1 MRSRRRNFEV
11 YSLSAVDLFASAMG
25 AFIIITIILMPDY
38 QKEVRSLGDLQYLE
52 ELAGKTQAIL
62 DETEQGSKDILEAL
76 LAAQTRHQ
84 RLQAQHEVISSE
96 LETLNAEQQARNDQ
110 PPPPPPSPVVT
121 PEKEGS
127 NQVTFRFLGLK
138 TDKKRILFLIDM
150 NKYLAGHES
159 LVRRTVVRAM
169 ESLQTGYEFAIL
181 GFQQQDSGPK
191 YYRWPADG
199 SLAGMT
205 DQSRSDAKKFLN
217 TLSRKFEGSSSLID
231 AFGIAFQSPADAII
245 LISDGLPNP
254 AFNNN
259 LSPGRL
265 VRSIT
270 VSNTEAKEIHAVTVG
285 DYFKYRGTIEFM
297 ESLARANAGAF
308 LALAE

>member
-38 QKEVRSLGDLQYLE
+38 QKEIRSLGDLQYLE

-76 LAAQTRHQ
+76 LAAQTRQ
-84 RLQAQHEVISSE
+84 QQLQARHEVVSSE

-110 PPPPPPSPVVT
+110 PPPPPPSPVVA

-138 TDKKRILFLIDM
+138 TDKKRILFLVDM

-191 YYRWPADG
+191 YYRWPVDG
-199 SLAGMT
+199 SLANMT
-205 DQSRSDAKKFLN
+205 DQTRSEAKIFLAS
-217 TLSRKFEGSSSLID
+217 LSRKFEGSSSLID
-231 AFGIAFQSPADAII
+231 AFNVAFQSPAEAII

-254 AFNNN
+254 VFNNN

-270 VSNTEAKEIHAVTVG
+270 VSNTKAKEIHAVTVG

-308 LALAE
+308 LALAP

>member
-1 MRSRRRNFEV
+1 MKSRQRNFEV

-38 QKEVRSLGDLQYLE
+38 QKEVRSIGDLEYLE
-52 ELAGKTQAIL
+52 QLAGKTQAML
-62 DETEQGSKDILEAL
+62 DETEEGSKDIMEAL
-76 LAAQTRHQ
+76 LAAQTRQ
-84 RLQAQHEVISSE
+84 QKLQAQFEVVSSE
-96 LETLNAEQQARNDQ
+96 LETINAEQQARNDQ

-138 TDKKRILFLIDM
+138 TDKKRILFLVDM
-150 NKYLAGHES
+150 NAYLAGHES
-159 LVRRTVVRAM
+159 LVRRTVIRGM
-169 ESLQTGYEFAIL
+169 ESLQSGYQFAIL

-199 SLAGMT
+199 SLANM
-205 DQSRSDAKKFLN
+205 SDRTRVQAISFLQG
-217 TLSRKFEGSSSLID
+217 LSRKFEGSSSLLS
-231 AFGIAFQSPADAII
+231 AFGVAFQSPAEAII

-259 LSPGRL
+259 LSPGSL
-265 VRSIT
+265 VRNIT
-270 VSNTEAKEIHAVTVG
+270 VSNTGGKEIHAVTVG
-285 DYFKYRGTIEFM
+285 EYFKYRGTVEFM
-297 ESLARANAGAF
+297 ESLARANAGGF

>member
-1 MRSRRRNFEV
+1 MKSRRRVFEV

-38 QKEVRSLGDLQYLE
+38 QKEVRSQGDLEYLE
-52 ELAGKTQAIL
+52 ELAGKTQAML
-62 DETEQGSKDILEAL
+62 DKTEDGSKDILEAL

-84 RLQAQHEVISSE
+84 QLQAEQEVVSSE
-96 LETLNAEQQARNDQ
+96 LETINAEQQARNDQ

-138 TDKKRILFLIDM
+138 TDKKRILFMVDM
-150 NKYLAGHES
+150 NAYLAGHES
-159 LVRRTVVRAM
+159 LVRRTVIRGM
-169 ESLQTGYEFAIL
+169 ESLQSGYEFAIL
-181 GFQQQDSGPK
+181 GFQQQDSGPR

-199 SLAGMT
+199 SMADMSGRT
-205 DQSRSDAKKFLN
+205 RSDAMGFLKG
-217 TLSRKFEGSSSLID
+217 LSRKFEGSSSLVN
-231 AFGIAFQSPADAII
+231 AFDVAFRSPADAII

-259 LSPGRL
+259 LSGGSL

-270 VSNTEAKEIHAVTVG
+270 VSNSAGKEIHAVTVG
-285 DYFKYRGTIEFM
+285 DYFKYRGTVEFM
-297 ESLARANAGAF
+297 EALARANSGGF
-308 LALAE
+308 MALAE

>member
-38 QKEVRSLGDLQYLE
+38 QKEVRSQGDLEYLE
-52 ELAGKTQAIL
+52 ELAGKTQAML
-62 DETEQGSKDILEAL
+62 DQTEEGSKNVLEAL
-76 LAAQTRHQ
+76 LAAQTRH
-84 RLQAQHEVISSE
+84 RKLQAEQEMVSSE

-110 PPPPPPSPVVT
+110 PPPPPPSPEVT
-121 PEKEGS
+121 PEKKGS
-127 NQVTFRFLGLK
+127 NLVTFRFLGLK
-138 TDKKRILFLIDM
+138 TDKKRILFMVDM
-150 NKYLAGHES
+150 NKYLSGYES
-159 LVRRTVVRAM
+159 LVRQTVIRGM
-169 ESLQTGYEFAIL
+169 ESLQSGYEFAIL

-199 SLAGMT
+199 SLANMSDRT
-205 DQSRSDAKKFLN
+205 RSDAIGFLN
-217 TLSRKFEGSSSLID
+217 GLSGEFEGSSSLLS
-231 AFGIAFQSPADAII
+231 AFKVAFQSPAESII

-259 LSPGRL
+259 LSPGSL

-270 VSNTEAKEIHAVTVG
+270 VSNSKSREIHAVTVG
-285 DYFKYRGTIEFM
+285 DYFKYRGTVEFM
-297 ESLARANAGAF
+297 ESLARANSGGF